1 MAKPR
6 QLSFRR
12 ILTSRILFLSVPI
25 LFIGEFAVFQKA
37 RDSLLE
43 TARKNLTESAVMKGE
58 KIADTISSLK
68 INLLSISQATQI
80 RSGSAA
86 EAQEFINKIT
96 QESPQHLECIQL
108 IDLKTQ
114 DVIASTCGE
123 RAIDEVKKLNNSTD
137 IQAKVIIPP
146 KNYTNINTADPSM
159 KNKLQIL
166 LSTPVYNLNGEPNY
180 VLSIQSELQ
189 EKIRKQPGLFI
200 GSSVVISEDGTILTH
215 PITTRI
221 GTNIAQH
228 VDASRLKKIVR
239 NAISG
244 KKKYLHFFF
253 EKQGEELVAG
263 YTAIPSPVTVS
274 SSQKWIILDVTT
286 LDNVLYG
293 LGTIKLVLFILT
305 VVLIG
310 ASIVAS
316 LYVSNYLASPIEKL
330 RDYALKTHSNQSPEA
345 VSPDDFDIREFNQL
359 AQAIGQM
366 VERLKNWAEELE
378 IAWKDAKD
386 ANQVKSQFLANTS
399 HELRNPLNI
408 IINSIR
414 IVRDGLCD
422 DREEELEFLQ
432 RADETAIHL
441 LGLIND
447 LLDISKIEAG
457 KLSVFLEPVDL
468 HNLLKEVINLQSV
481 NVQQKGLKLNIP
493 MMLDSI
499 PVNIDPIK
507 LKQVFINVIGN
518 ATKFTETGSI
528 TISTS
533 IEEINAKPHVIIA
546 FQDTGIGI
554 DLSQQQKLFRP
565 FVMVGDATS
574 RKIGGT
580 GLGLAISRNLIEL
593 MGGTIT
599 LSSPGINEG
608 TTVTVTLPLIDPE
621 SSERE
626 NQEDDV
632 VLSGMGKAEDE
643 SLASEI
649 IENLSCNNEV
659 SSNFVNNIK
668 CDELVTTKWR
678 INR

>member
-25 LFIGEFAVFQKA
+25 LFIGEFVVFQKA

-43 TARKNLTESAVMKGE
+43 TARKNLTESAIMKGE
-58 KIADTISSLK
+58 KITDTITSLK
-68 INLLSISQATQI
+68 INLLSISQANPI
-80 RSGSAA
+80 RSGSAT
-86 EAQEFINKIT
+86 EAQQFINQIT

-108 IDLKTQ
+108 IDLRTK
-114 DVIASTCGE
+114 DVTASTCGE
-123 RAIDEVKKLNNSTD
+123 RAIDEIKKLNNSTE
-137 IQAKVIIPP
+137 IQTKVIIPP
-146 KNYTNINTADPSM
+146 KNYTNTNSGDPSM
-159 KNKLQIL
+159 QNKLQLL
-166 LSTPVYNLNGEPNY
+166 LSAPVYNLNGELTY
-180 VLSIQSELQ
+180 ILSIQSELR

-215 PITTRI
+215 PIATRI

-228 VDASRLKKIVR
+228 VDAYRLKKIVR
-239 NAISG
+239 NAIAG

-263 YTAIPSPVTVS
+263 YTAIPSPVTTS
-274 SSQKWIILDVTT
+274 GSQKWIILDVTT

-293 LGTIKLVLFILT
+293 LGTIKLILCVLTI
-305 VVLIG
+305 VLIG
-310 ASIVAS
+310 ASILAS

-330 RDYALKTHSNQSPEA
+330 RDYALKTHSNQSPDT
-345 VSPDDFDIREFNQL
+345 VSPDFNIREFNQL
-359 AQAIGQM
+359 AQAIDQM

-468 HNLLKEVINLQSV
+468 HELLKEVINLQSV
-481 NVQQKGLKLNIP
+481 NVQHKGLKLNIP

-528 TISTS
+528 TISTR
-533 IEEINAKPHVIIA
+533 IEEINTKSHVIIA
-546 FQDTGIGI
+546 FTDTGIGI
-554 DLSQQQKLFRP
+554 EVSQQQKLFRP
-565 FVMVGDATS
+565 FVMVGDASS

-599 LSSPGINEG
+599 LTSPGTNQG
-608 TTVTVTLPLIDPE
+608 TTVAVTLPLIDAE
-621 SSERE
+621 TLATE
-626 NQEDDV
+626 NQEDDLV
-632 VLSGMGKAEDE
+632 ASGMKKAD
-643 SLASEI
+643 
-649 IENLSCNNEV
+649 IENAAPQMNNG
-659 SSNFVNNIK
+659 K
-668 CDELVTTKWR
+668 CGDLVTAELR
-678 INR
+678 IKR